1 MQRPMRPRIRFR
13 QRLALFLPS
22 FEDGR
27 GVEIVALFFI
37 SERADNAE
45 LSRVRIGRRHNHSRT
60 QYPAVSERRLEEFA
74 QRLLELS
81 FTTGPRTAS
90 YGNVNGHLW
99 RSVFSARRRYRRGA
113 ALLSV

>member
-1 MQRPMRPRIRFR
+1 MQRPLRPRIPFG

-22 FEDGR
+22 FEDRR
-27 GVEIVALFFI
+27 GVEVVTLLFI
-37 SERADNAE
+37 GERAQDAE
-45 LSRVRIGRRHNHSRT
+45 LARVRTRRRHNHSRT

-81 FTTGPRTAS
+81 FTIGPHTAS
-90 YGNVNGHLW
+90 DGNVNGHLW
-99 RSVFSARRRYRRGA
+99 RSVFSARRRYRKGA